1 MYQHSVVLSRI
12 SNGYIV
18 SVPKS
23 EPETSCFPPELNPA
37 ESKQSAPELKPV
49 FFIPKDNNTTYCE
62 SLEKVFEF
70 LKSIESA
77 IPYGSVVCRPSMLG
91 RAMMG

>member
-12 SNGYIV
+12 SNGYLV
-18 SVPKS
+18 YVPKS
-23 EPETSCFPPELNPA
+23 EPASDFLPPDLNPA
-37 ESKQSAPELKPV
+37 ESKNPAREQKEV

-70 LKSIESA
+70 LKSIEPV
-77 IPYGSVVCRPSMLG
+77 IPFGSVVCRPMVRTAMLG
-91 RAMMG
+91 